1 MYNDT
6 VLMTSPTHF
15 FFFFFLLLFA
25 WAVWSLPGSRLAV
38 RAFLSQEKT
47 DCPVNVAALG
57 AEEERKK
64 TSSGLRTHS
73 AFVLFSI
80 CGPALCFSGN
90 VTDYCIFKYMR
101 GPSSSPSHPS
111 MSPSLPLNS
120 CFHLLSC
127 SIISSLQSS
136 PPSRHFHLLLSSLR
150 PLNTVTVRLGVAV
163 TSPLLT
169 HLRFHLL
176 TSPVR
181 F

>member
-1 MYNDT
+1 
-6 VLMTSPTHF
+6 
-15 FFFFFLLLFA
+15 
-25 WAVWSLPGSRLAV
+25 
-38 RAFLSQEKT
+38 
-47 DCPVNVAALG
+47 
-57 AEEERKK
+57 
-64 TSSGLRTHS
+64 
-73 AFVLFSI
+73 
-80 CGPALCFSGN
+80 
-90 VTDYCIFKYMR
+90 MR

-181 F
+181 FWAVVTHMGTFTDSFNSSFLQGPFPPMPPPPSSYHHSLLNLSFSSPPSLLHICSLLNPSTHLPAVSDALTDS